1 MSNALLRSLSHVRV
15 RTQYVPHT
23 TQRPVAADE
32 VRRWAI
38 LYLNS
43 QEDKVKRDLHLLVAW
58 IVLLLIGLSLV
69 AAVTL
74 TVPVHADHGILYA
87 APTAQGTG
95 DCSNWYNVC
104 TLQDALTKANS
115 GDEIWVKRGVHKPT
129 TVSSDRTASFSLK
142 NDVAIYGG
150 FIGTE
155 TDRDQRDWKT
165 NVTVLSG
172 DIDGSDNITDTT
184 GTVTTPSNIRGGNS
198 YHVIS
203 NTNVISTAIL
213 DGFVITAGQ
222 ADGMSPHNNGG
233 GMHNME
239 SSPTLRNITFSGN
252 TATEDGG
259 GMYNTNSSPV
269 LTNVTFSN
277 NTANR
282 GGGMYHFGPSATWTN
297 VTFSGNT
304 ASQDGGGMYND
315 RSSPTLNRATFR
327 ENTADQNGGGMYNY
341 HLYSKPTLI
350 NAVFNRNLAGSGGG
364 MYNYGSSPTL
374 VNVTFGGNT
383 AGSGGGMYNYSSLST
398 PVLTNVVLWNNST
411 EISNGVGANPTIAYS
426 DIRDC
431 GGSNNWDSS
440 CGSNAGNNIDADPL
454 FVNLVGGN
462 LDLQP
467 DSPCVDAGSNAALP
481 ANVTTDLDGKP
492 RIVDGDGDSTAVVD
506 MGAYEVQPSPPT
518 PIPTTA
524 PTTVPTSVPPAI
536 PTTVITPPHVYLPA
550 VRK

>member
-222 ADGMSPHNNGG
+222 ANGMSPHNN
-233 GMHNME
+233 
-239 SSPTLRNITFSGN
+239 
-252 TATEDGG
+252 GG